1 MSVFPHSRLDGI
13 AAVRTGRHR
22 LLLLDTRFVGPDTD
36 AIGHAAVLRI
46 PDIVIYIQ
54 LDLLAH
60 QCGRLG
66 VAEQLPQ
73 RLAVGGVYDQ
83 RAYLQDAG
91 DTLFLEG
98 KNVLVFFAA
107 LQGHRSVPQAG
118 NGEHRLCAVIDVLG
132 TQVLGF
138 AHLAETFIAGQLAQF
153 IFRHHVYF
161 PPSGRLRLE

>member
-1 MSVFPHSRLDGI
+1 M
-13 AAVRTGRHR
+13 
-22 LLLLDTRFVGPDTD
+22 
-36 AIGHAAVLRI
+36 
-46 PDIVIYIQ
+46 IYIQ

-60 QCGRLG
+60 QRRSLG
-66 VAEQLPQ
+66 VAEQLTQ
-73 RLAVGGVYDQ
+73 HLAVGGVHDQ

-107 LQGHRSVPQAG
+107 LQGHRAVPQAG

-138 AHLAETFIAGQLAQF
+138 AHLAETFIAGSAGAIYLSSSCLLSSVWSAAF
-153 IFRHHVYF
+153 GIAAFTIAIMNRH
-161 PPSGRLRLE
+161 SS